1 MLSELA
7 TVAVTFIYSRWIVR
21 KSNGEY
27 TGFFLNRKNAEGE
40 VFEFTIARNIED
52 AVNISKEVQEFFS
65 GNELSALIGMAVEDM
80 IIYILESNDKV
91 DLIDSVI
98 RNDEDSILISIKYSG
113 KAINL
118 LAEDNPE
125 SNISILK
132 KLSDNIDYS
141 EILGLNNVVITIK
154 K

>member
-40 VFEFTIARNIED
+40 VFEFTIEGNIED

-80 IIYILESNDKV
+80 VIYILESNDKV

>member
-1 MLSELA
+1 
-7 TVAVTFIYSRWIVR
+7 
-21 KSNGEY
+21 
-27 TGFFLNRKNAEGE
+27 
-40 VFEFTIARNIED
+40 
-52 AVNISKEVQEFFS
+52 
-65 GNELSALIGMAVEDM
+65 
-80 IIYILESNDKV
+80 
-91 DLIDSVI
+91 
-98 RNDEDSILISIKYSG
+98 
-113 KAINL
+113 